1 MPSPELLVRGM
12 VRVWPIDVRDPQFKF
27 VRWCSDFEVVDLS
40 SQRVIGALSKGGK
53 EGHLSEREAT
63 AKVVR
68 VMQQELSSD
77 VAKAIAAH
85 IFGEIVL
92 PETATMP
99 ASCPREES
107 GVRR

>member
-1 MPSPELLVRGM
+1 M
-12 VRVWPIDVRDPQFKF
+12 RDPQFKF
-27 VRWCSDFEVVDLS
+27 VRWCSDFEVEDLT

-68 VMQQELSSD
+68 IMQQEFSAD

-85 IFGEIVL
+85 VYGESEL
-92 PETATMP
+92 PAQASHPAGCPRDGLVSTP
-99 ASCPREES
+99 ASVPH
-107 GVRR
+107 